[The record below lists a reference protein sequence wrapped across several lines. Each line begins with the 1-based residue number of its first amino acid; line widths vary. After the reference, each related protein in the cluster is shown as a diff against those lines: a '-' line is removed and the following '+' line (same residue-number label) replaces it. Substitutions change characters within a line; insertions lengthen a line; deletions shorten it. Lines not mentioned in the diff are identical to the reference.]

1 MTLLMMPEDDDD
13 ESESVREG
21 WLRDTGACVSQDYL
35 SRLAA
40 DVTQCV
46 ASPGR
51 GWMRWSPVCHLTL
64 TLQTITWHLMT
75 CHMINLTQCA

>member
-40 DVTQCV
+40 GLMLHSALRHQAGAGCDGLLFVT
-46 ASPGR
+46 
-51 GWMRWSPVCHLTL
+51 
-64 TLQTITWHLMT
+64 
-75 CHMINLTQCA
+75 